1 MQYKRMEIYMVN
13 LGLKMGS
20 VQGGIKPCVV
30 ISNDVGNEYSTILKV
45 IPLTSKKFDRDK
57 PMPTHVV
64 IEKGIGN
71 LRTNSIAMCEQE
83 QTISQS
89 QIQFK
94 IGKLENQGLIKQIE
108 DCMMIALG
116 IVTR

>member
-13 LGLKMGS
+13 LGLKNGS
-20 VQGGIKPCVV
+20 VQGEVKPCVV
-30 ISNDVGNEYSTILKV
+30 VSNDVGNTYSNILTV
-45 IPLTSKKFDRDK
+45 IPLTSKKFDRK
-57 PMPTHVV
+57 KQMPTHT
-64 IEKGIGN
+64 IIPKGNAN
-71 LRTNSIAMCEQE
+71 LRVDSIAMAEQIR
-83 QTISQS
+83 TISQS

-94 IGKLENQGLIKQIE
+94 IGKLENQELIKQIE